1 MNIII
6 ENREVI
12 RISGV
17 KSVEK
22 FTESDIFIFTERGDL
37 LIKGDKLEVKEFD
50 TERGNISITG
60 NMNALTFTTDKYH
73 LPDNFIS
80 RLFR

>member
-22 FTESDIFIFTERGDL
+22 FTESDIFLFTEKGDL
-37 LIKGDKLEVKEFD
+37 VIKGDRLEVKEFD
-50 TERGNISITG
+50 TERGNISIIG
-60 NMNALTFTTDKYH
+60 NINALTFTTDKYH

>member
-6 ENREVI
+6 EDRKII

-22 FTESDIFIFTERGDL
+22 FTEEDIFLFTEKGDL
-37 LIKGDKLEVKEFD
+37 VIKGDTLEVKEFD
-50 TERGNISITG
+50 TERGNIFITG
-60 NMNALTFTTDKYH
+60 NMNTLTFTTDKYH

>member
-6 ENREVI
+6 EDRKII

-22 FTESDIFIFTERGDL
+22 FTDEDIFLFTEKGDL
-37 LIKGDKLEVKEFD
+37 VIKGDTLEVKEFD
-50 TERGNISITG
+50 TERGNIFITG
-60 NMNALTFTTDKYH
+60 NMNTLTFTTDKYH